1 MEESFTEFI
10 TQTTKRRGPKVM
22 KVTNSWG
29 VYDALKKVRKNG
41 WYDIGKP
48 VPEHDFYAIIRNVN
62 KLLAQ
67 EIVEGRTITFPS
79 RMGKLELRKTP
90 RGASIVDGKLKIS
103 YPPDWSETLKLWY
116 EDEEA
121 REKKTLIRDESPFAY
136 KVKYDKYDATYEN
149 KTFYQFVL
157 NKFIKQAL
165 KENIKNGKI
174 DTAW

>member
-1 MEESFTEFI
+1 MEESY
-10 TQTTKRRGPKVM
+10 TQFVEKIQRKRGPKTM

-29 VYDALKKVRKNG
+29 VYDALKYVRKNG
-41 WYDIGKP
+41 WFDIGRP
-48 VPEHDFYAIIRNVN
+48 VIEHEFYGIVRGVN

-67 EIVEGRTITFPS
+67 EIVAGRPVTFPA
-79 RMGKLELRKTP
+79 RMGKLELRKVP

-103 YPPDWSETLKLWY
+103 YPPDWAETLKLWF

-121 REKKTLIRDESPFAY
+121 REKKVLIRDESPFLY
-136 KVKYDKYDATYEN
+136 KIKYDKYDATYEN
-149 KTFYQFVL
+149 KSFYQFVL

-174 DTAW
+174 DTVW